1 MRIAGEFPHPKYK
14 ITILHHN
21 SKYTIQIESGSL
33 TQSYI
38 LREGEGV
45 QSVDDVKKRISTS
58 YIQALDRIFLS
69 MSDELLGLLKNED
82 ESENLNLVDGVI

>member
-1 MRIAGEFPHPKYK
+1 MRIAGEFPHPRYK

-38 LREGEGV
+38 LREGEGI
-45 QSVDDVKKRISTS
+45 QSADDVMKRITPSFV
-58 YIQALDRIFLS
+58 QQLDRIFLN
-69 MSDELLGLLKNED
+69 MSDELLGLLKEPAANGD
-82 ESENLNLVDGVI
+82 LDLVDNII

>member
-21 SKYTIQIESGSL
+21 SKYTIQVESGSL

-38 LREGEGV
+38 LREGEDL
-45 QSVDDVKKRISTS
+45 QSADDVMKRISPHF
-58 YIQALDRIFLS
+58 IQQLDRIFLN
-69 MSDELLGLLKNED
+69 MSDELLGLLKQPAG
-82 ESENLNLVDGVI
+82 ESGQDLVDNII

>member
-45 QSVDDVKKRISTS
+45 QSVDDVKKKISTS
-58 YIQALDRIFLS
+58 YIEALDRIFLS